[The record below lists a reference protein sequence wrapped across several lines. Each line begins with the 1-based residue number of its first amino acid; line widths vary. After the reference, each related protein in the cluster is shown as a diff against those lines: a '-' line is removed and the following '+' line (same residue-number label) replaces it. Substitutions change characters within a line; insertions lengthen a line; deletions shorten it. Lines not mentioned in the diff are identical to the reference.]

1 MTTAIVTAITALL
14 GIIGTVVAYR
24 YSPQRRVDKINVELA
39 DIAAERRK
47 LEQERD
53 KALHENNSD
62 VLTRV
67 AADFIRLRSHED
79 VLLQQRGKGNIGNS

>member
-1 MTTAIVTAITALL
+1 MIATILTTITALL
-14 GIIGTVVAYR
+14 GIIGTVIAYR
-24 YSPQRRVDKINVELA
+24 YSPQRRVDRINAGLA

-53 KALHENNSD
+53 KAIYENDSD

-67 AADFIRLRSHED
+67 ADTFVRLRVRED
-79 VLLQQRGKGNIGNS
+79 VLLQQRREGGLGNG